1 MGGEVV
7 FRIRQNWVLI
17 LTVPNTS
24 YSIAGDNE
32 VYPSM
37 HFSYLLLKIEN
48 GTSLFRLGLL
58 FPKPFEFR
66 CGQIIMYSQRNV
78 SGSGI

>member
-1 MGGEVV
+1 MV

-48 GTSLFRLGLL
+48 GTSLFRLGLY
-58 FPKPFEFR
+58 FPSPLNLGVGK
-66 CGQIIMYSQRNV
+66 
-78 SGSGI
+78 